1 MSGKIL
7 PDGDNVVRHIVA
19 TKILGDGSVDG
30 VAFRL
35 LKGKGELSVNWLE
48 AFRSLEKSEQI
59 AQVRR
64 LIRRKLGANSRF
76 AELEVGTTARHVSEE
91 HGIQIKFC
99 SSPLAET
106 PEYEADC
113 SHADIVDLPPEGSD
127 ASALVGDL
135 IAECVRYPLHP
146 AKKQP

>member
-1 MSGKIL
+1 MSGKIN
-7 PDGDNVVRHIVA
+7 PDRDNVVRHVGA
-19 TKILGDGSVDG
+19 TKILEDGSVDG

-35 LKGKGELSVNWLE
+35 SEGEKELSVNWLE
-48 AFRSLEKSEQI
+48 AFRSLDKSGQI

-64 LIRRKLGANSRF
+64 LIRRKLGATSRF
-76 AELEVGTTARHVSEE
+76 AEIEVGTTTRLVYEE
-91 HGIQIKFC
+91 HGMKIRFC

-113 SHADIVDLPPEGSD
+113 SHADIVGLPSKGSD

-135 IAECVRYPLHP
+135 IAECVKYPLHP
-146 AKKQP
+146 AKKQS